1 MMSENLANQ
10 RRIAHCHYE
19 QKQEKR
25 EKEQRALGRQ
35 DWSDA
40 DINGWDLSFPLSVM
54 HFLNSNELRWQSH

>member
-1 MMSENLANQ
+1 MTARDTEKVHL
-10 RRIAHCHYE
+10 E
-19 QKQEKR
+19 GKR

-40 DINGWDLSFPLSVM
+40 DINGWDLSFPMSVM